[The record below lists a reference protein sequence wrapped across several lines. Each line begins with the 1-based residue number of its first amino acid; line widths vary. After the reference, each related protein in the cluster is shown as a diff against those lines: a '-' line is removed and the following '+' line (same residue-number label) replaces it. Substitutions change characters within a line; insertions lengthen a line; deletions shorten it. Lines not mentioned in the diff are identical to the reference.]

1 MQSNISYGICR
12 VLFESLIIWH
22 FNMAGNNGNIRSTGL
37 QNSFVSKYQE
47 IGEERFYEF
56 LIEYSFKRLDN
67 GDLKKPT
74 PETELLLYHDKFLH
88 FYRQDKTE
96 VFISIARIFRRAA
109 HQIYRHMIEHK
120 LIEHNPKFLNLV
132 S

>member
-1 MQSNISYGICR
+1 MSNDS
-12 VLFESLIIWH
+12 
-22 FNMAGNNGNIRSTGL
+22 RSSRGGSSL

-56 LIEYSFKRLDN
+56 LIDYSFKRIEGNDF
-67 GDLKKPT
+67 KKPT
-74 PETELLLYHDKFLH
+74 PEIELLLYHDKFLH

-96 VFISIARIFRRAA
+96 VFISIARVFRKAA
-109 HQIYRHMIEHK
+109 HEIYRHLLANK